1 MPFSLWLCC
10 RELRPAL
17 SPVLPGALLGRASWP
32 PPSSPALRAA
42 AGLRGAACASCFP
55 RLASLGSMGF
65 SFRWLPASRTRAPQQ
80 VRAGRQVRP
89 GHRLPFPPPLGSA
102 AVFVV
107 SGRPCHVASAVGAPG
122 PSRTLTKWLI
132 SGLAS
137 CPPLPRQSVRGLVRG
152 RLLRVALSP
161 SLCGPVLWVGR
172 PVCVLLGWAL
182 APGGPE
188 SPQPRR
194 PRDPL
199 RLSRAVPAVD
209 ACLETAVW
217 HAAHTPLQPA
227 FPGEA
232 LQATH
237 SPTHHPGHSASARLE
252 AGARPAPCLLPL
264 QAWPCPSVPVGARR
278 PWRLP
283 QALPWGRERGCWV
296 GPWRTHRFWGCF
308 YYLPTLGA
316 GGSPFPP
323 GPSSSENRVSR
334 TRRNAHERSRP
345 PFTLTAP
352 GLGLLHEDI
361 MVSQAVSKTR
371 KWGPQGVCFMC
382 TQLALG
388 VTTEAPTNRGVH
400 GQGTAMTWGGAG
412 ASGRLGRSAL
422 PPAALPTGAGRQ
434 QEPCSSR
441 GPSGRFGWVELA
453 DSPWLLKGSGN
464 PRPAL
469 PSPESQ
475 GQGSWGLRELPRPWS
490 CLGLWLAH
498 PHVPRRTRLRGFTA
512 EGSLGT
518 PTRTHKLGA
527 VCPLRPRARGCLPLP
542 EL

>member
-1 MPFSLWLCC
+1 MSRCGC
-10 RELRPAL
+10 
-17 SPVLPGALLGRASWP
+17 PVPSRQWTHVWR
-32 PPSSPALRAA
+32 PPS
-42 AGLRGAACASCFP
+42 G
-55 RLASLGSMGF
+55 
-65 SFRWLPASRTRAPQQ
+65 TR
-80 VRAGRQVRP
+80 
-89 GHRLPFPPPLGSA
+89 
-102 AVFVV
+102 
-107 SGRPCHVASAVGAPG
+107 
-122 PSRTLTKWLI
+122 
-132 SGLAS
+132 
-137 CPPLPRQSVRGLVRG
+137 
-152 RLLRVALSP
+152 
-161 SLCGPVLWVGR
+161 
-172 PVCVLLGWAL
+172 
-182 APGGPE
+182 
-188 SPQPRR
+188 
-194 PRDPL
+194 
-199 RLSRAVPAVD
+199 
-209 ACLETAVW
+209 
-217 HAAHTPLQPA
+217 
-227 FPGEA
+227 
-232 LQATH
+232 
-237 SPTHHPGHSASARLE
+237 PTHHCGRPSQGRLCRPPTALLTTRDTAHRPGWRRVPAQLRACCP
-252 AGARPAPCLLPL
+252 ARPGRAPPR
-264 QAWPCPSVPVGARR
+264 PSVPVVHGGSL
-278 PWRLP
+278 RLCP
-283 QALPWGRERGCWV
+283 GGGKEAAGLALGW
-296 GPWRTHRFWGCF
+296 THRFWGCF

-323 GPSSSENRVSR
+323 DPSSSENRVSR

-361 MVSQAVSKTR
+361 MVSQAVSRTR

-475 GQGSWGLRELPRPWS
+475 GRGSWGLRELPRPWS

>member
-1 MPFSLWLCC
+1 MSGDRRLARGPHTTAAGLPRGGSAGHPQP
-10 RELRPAL
+10 R
-17 SPVLPGALLGRASWP
+17 SPPGTQRIGQAGGGC
-32 PPSSPALRAA
+32 PPSSVPAALPGLAVPLRARRCPSSMA
-42 AGLRGAACASCFP
+42 APS
-55 RLASLGSMGF
+55 
-65 SFRWLPASRTRAPQQ
+65 
-80 VRAGRQVRP
+80 
-89 GHRLPFPPPLGSA
+89 GSA
-102 AVFVV
+102 L
-107 SGRPCHVASAVGAPG
+107 GEGKR
-122 PSRTLTKWLI
+122 
-132 SGLAS
+132 
-137 CPPLPRQSVRGLVRG
+137 
-152 RLLRVALSP
+152 
-161 SLCGPVLWVGR
+161 
-172 PVCVLLGWAL
+172 LLGWPL
-182 APGGPE
+182 AGRTGSGGV
-188 SPQPRR
+188 S
-194 PRDPL
+194 
-199 RLSRAVPAVD
+199 
-209 ACLETAVW
+209 TI
-217 HAAHTPLQPA
+217 
-227 FPGEA
+227 
-232 LQATH
+232 
-237 SPTHHPGHSASARLE
+237 
-252 AGARPAPCLLPL
+252 
-264 QAWPCPSVPVGARR
+264 
-278 PWRLP
+278 
-283 QALPWGRERGCWV
+283 WGV
-296 GPWRTHRFWGCF
+296 TT
-308 YYLPTLGA
+308 TLGA

-361 MVSQAVSKTR
+361 MVSQAVSRTR
-371 KWGPQGVCFMC
+371 KWGPQEVCFMC

-453 DSPWLLKGSGN
+453 GSPWLLKGSGN

-475 GQGSWGLRELPRPWS
+475 GRGSWGLRELPRPWS

-518 PTRTHKLGA
+518 PTRTHGLGA